1 MPEQADMTPRE
12 HKDTEDWFVDR
23 VEGLDAPLTFIVFK
37 RVRSAYCAWERSELV
52 YVKRGV
58 LLQNVGDHTNTAGKE
73 AYFKFR
79 KGPVTPESTHTF
91 ECRIETIVR
100 EFARSFLQW
109 SRGSRGKVIAPLEK
123 ILGIECG
130 ATPGA
135 RDFIGRQVAAAG
147 AAQERCV
154 EAVAE
159 RTGKTRRH

>member
-1 MPEQADMTPRE
+1 M
-12 HKDTEDWFVDR
+12 
-23 VEGLDAPLTFIVFK
+23 
-37 RVRSAYCAWERSELV
+37 RSAYCAWERSELV
-52 YVKRGV
+52 FVKRGV

-79 KGPVTPESTHTF
+79 KGPVTPELTHTF

-109 SRGSRGKVIAPLEK
+109 SLGSRGKVIAPLEK

-154 EAVAE
+154 EAVESACKQIVSE
-159 RTGKTRRH
+159 RMKLSGMR